1 MTTRSRRRSSDLVTT
16 KKRRLLMSNLFDQ
29 VSEDIQKAMLA
40 HDHVRTETLRG
51 IKKEFL
57 EAKTAKGAEGEL
69 TDSHAIEILQKMKK
83 QRLDAAQIYRDNGRP
98 ELAEGEEA
106 EAKVL
111 EEYLPKQM
119 EEGELT
125 EYIRALIEKLG
136 VTDMKGMGRIMGNA
150 TKELAGKAQGGDIS
164 RIVKQLLSG
173 K

>member
-1 MTTRSRRRSSDLVTT
+1 
-16 KKRRLLMSNLFDQ
+16 MSNLFDQ
-29 VSEDIQKAMLA
+29 ISEDIQKAMLA

-51 IKKEFL
+51 VKKEFL

-83 QRLDAAQIYRDNGRP
+83 QRLDAAKIYHDNGRQ
-98 ELAEGEEA
+98 ELAKEEEA
-106 EAKVL
+106 EAKIL

-136 VTDMKGMGRIMGNA
+136 VTDMKGMGRIMGTA

>member
-1 MTTRSRRRSSDLVTT
+1 
-16 KKRRLLMSNLFDQ
+16 MSNLFDQ
-29 VSEDIQKAMLA
+29 VSNDIQKAMLA

-69 TDSHAIEILQKMKK
+69 TDNHAIEILQKMKK

-106 EAKVL
+106 EAKIL

-119 EEGELT
+119 DEGELT

-136 VTDMKGMGRIMGNA
+136 VTDMKGMGRIMGTA

-164 RIVKQLLSG
+164 RIVKQLLTG

>member
-1 MTTRSRRRSSDLVTT
+1 
-16 KKRRLLMSNLFDQ
+16 MSNLFDQ
-29 VSEDIQKAMLA
+29 VSNDIQKAMLA

-51 IKKEFL
+51 VKKEFL

-83 QRLDAAQIYRDNGRP
+83 QRLDAAQIYHDNGRP

-136 VTDMKGMGRIMGNA
+136 VTDMKGMGRIMGTA

>member
-1 MTTRSRRRSSDLVTT
+1 
-16 KKRRLLMSNLFDQ
+16 MSNLFDQ
-29 VSEDIQKAMLA
+29 ISEDIQKAMLA

-83 QRLDAAQIYRDNGRP
+83 QRLDAAQIYHDNGRP
-98 ELAEGEEA
+98 ELAEEEEA
-106 EAKVL
+106 EAKIL

-136 VTDMKGMGRIMGNA
+136 VTDMKGMGRIMGTA

-164 RIVKQLLSG
+164 RNVKQLLSG

>member
-1 MTTRSRRRSSDLVTT
+1 
-16 KKRRLLMSNLFDQ
+16 MSNLFDQ
-29 VSEDIQKAMLA
+29 ISEDIQKAMLA

-83 QRLDAAQIYRDNGRP
+83 QRLDAAQIYHDNGRP
-98 ELAEGEEA
+98 ELAEEEEA
-106 EAKVL
+106 EAKIL

-119 EEGELT
+119 GEGELT

-136 VTDMKGMGRIMGNA
+136 VTDMKGMGRIMGTA

>member
-1 MTTRSRRRSSDLVTT
+1 
-16 KKRRLLMSNLFDQ
+16 MSNLFDQ
-29 VSEDIQKAMLA
+29 ISEDIQKAMLA

-51 IKKEFL
+51 VKKEFL

-83 QRLDAAQIYRDNGRP
+83 QRLDAAQIYHDNGRP

-106 EAKVL
+106 EAKIL

-125 EYIRALIEKLG
+125 EYIRTLIEKLG
-136 VTDMKGMGRIMGNA
+136 VTDMKGMGRIMGTA

>member
-1 MTTRSRRRSSDLVTT
+1 
-16 KKRRLLMSNLFDQ
+16 MSNLFDQ
-29 VSEDIQKAMLA
+29 ISEDIQKAMLA
-40 HDHVRTETLRG
+40 HDHVRTETLRVV
-51 IKKEFL
+51 KKEFL

-83 QRLDAAQIYRDNGRP
+83 QRLDAAQIYHDNGRQ

-106 EAKVL
+106 EAKIL

-119 EEGELT
+119 EEGELI

-136 VTDMKGMGRIMGNA
+136 VTDMKGMGRIMGTA

-164 RIVKQLLSG
+164 RFVKQLLSG

>member
-1 MTTRSRRRSSDLVTT
+1 
-16 KKRRLLMSNLFDQ
+16 MSNLFDQ
-29 VSEDIQKAMLA
+29 ISEDIQKAMLA

-51 IKKEFL
+51 VKKEFL

-69 TDSHAIEILQKMKK
+69 TDSHATEILQKMKK
-83 QRLDAAQIYRDNGRP
+83 QRLDAAQIYHDNGRP

-106 EAKVL
+106 EAKIL

-136 VTDMKGMGRIMGNA
+136 VTDMKGMGRIMGTA

>member
-1 MTTRSRRRSSDLVTT
+1 
-16 KKRRLLMSNLFDQ
+16 MSNLFDQ
-29 VSEDIQKAMLA
+29 VSNDIQKAMLA

-51 IKKEFL
+51 VKKEFL

-83 QRLDAAQIYRDNGRP
+83 QRLDAAQIYHDNGRP

-106 EAKVL
+106 EAKIL

-125 EYIRALIEKLG
+125 EYIRTLIEKLG

>member
-1 MTTRSRRRSSDLVTT
+1 
-16 KKRRLLMSNLFDQ
+16 MSNLFDQ
-29 VSEDIQKAMLA
+29 VSNDIQKAMLA

-51 IKKEFL
+51 VKKEFL

-83 QRLDAAQIYRDNGRP
+83 QRLDAAQIYHDNGRP

-106 EAKVL
+106 EAKIL

-136 VTDMKGMGRIMGNA
+136 VTDMKGMGRIMGTA